1 MQTLCRI
8 SMLHFLLRFRHSLFK
23 QGGLRLAAV
32 PGGRSGRGASARPPR
47 GAPSARLPSPAPV
60 LSPDA
65 LLPAHRPRRP
75 LPSGPVTPQS
85 GHQAQWR
92 WAVTAPDRPLSLHLP
107 RRPAAENSDIHKW
120 RRFKVSGALL
130 PSLRPALHP
139 HAEYPPPAP
148 PARRPRR
155 LLDRPALPPQPP
167 GSGPFLSVRTLA
179 SAVLLQSLTL
189 QLLRPRRAS
198 LQPSLTPPH
207 AVVTRGRGHLAR

>member
-1 MQTLCRI
+1 MNADTLPHFHVTLPVTFPSLSLQTGRPAPGC
-8 SMLHFLLRFRHSLFK
+8 ST
-23 QGGLRLAAV
+23 GGTFWK
-32 PGGRSGRGASARPPR
+32 GYKRP
-47 GAPSARLPSPAPV
+47 ATAWSPSARLPSPAPV

-107 RRPAAENSDIHKW
+107 RRPAAGNSDIHKW

-148 PARRPRR
+148 PARRPRC
-155 LLDRPALPPQPP
+155 LLSPP
-167 GSGPFLSVRTLA
+167 G
-179 SAVLLQSLTL
+179 AVLSF
-189 QLLRPRRAS
+189 
-198 LQPSLTPPH
+198 PSGLWPQQFCSSH
-207 AVVTRGRGHLAR
+207 